1 MPTRRRDFLQRAA
14 QLIAIAAATPT
25 PAARAR
31 AESACTTPESES
43 LRVSLHY
50 ADPSPHADKRCG
62 DCAFYTAGPQG
73 DGCGSCE
80 MLSGDTVN
88 ASAWCDSWSPRG

>member
-1 MPTRRRDFLQRAA
+1 MPTRRRDFLQYAA
-14 QLIAIAAATPT
+14 QLIVIAATP
-25 PAARAR
+25 ALAGRAY
-31 AESACTTPESES
+31 AEGACTTPESES
-43 LRVSLHY
+43 LRVSLNY
-50 ADPSPHADKRCG
+50 TDPSPHAGQRCG
-62 DCAFYTAGPQG
+62 DCAFYTAGAQG